1 MCTQVPSSASH
12 SLCVLTHSATFLPPG
27 GYFIGTIPMGP
38 RVEELLGKRPE
49 LRTPMLRLVR
59 KWKVWQRWTGTGAS
73 SRVSLRG
80 QEGPSVG

>member
-1 MCTQVPSSASH
+1 M
-12 SLCVLTHSATFLPPG
+12 THDHTSPLPG

-59 KWKVWQRWTGTGAS
+59 KWKVRQWDGGSGGRTAAVYALGAGGRGRGS
-73 SRVSLRG
+73 GGGGNRSRGLG
-80 QEGPSVG
+80 